1 MNAVID
7 YDISKERYSP
17 EALVANA
24 SRTAVARR
32 LPAFDQQFLCA
43 KSLSLRDVE
52 LQEERQIATHLD
64 DPVLIAYESKYIGK
78 VFLDEGALFKIFK
91 ISIITK
97 KDREIWEVTCVELD
111 AQGNVPATSLVKGS
125 SEILDS
131 KHVGYGIKDS
141 IGTPYFSVDEMILDY
156 QEFRL

>member
-1 MNAVID
+1 M
-7 YDISKERYSP
+7 
-17 EALVANA
+17 
-24 SRTAVARR
+24 
-32 LPAFDQQFLCA
+32 
-43 KSLSLRDVE
+43 
-52 LQEERQIATHLD
+52 IATHLD
-64 DPVLIAYESKYIGK
+64 DPVLVAYESKYIGK

-111 AQGNVPATSLVKGS
+111 AQGNVPASSLVKGS

-156 QEFRL
+156 QELCL